1 MINVPFPSAQH
12 SRILIQLG
20 DNTTSLAQ
28 PEDSPLLL
36 RGASFIQL
44 LRNLGSDNC
53 LIVLLFVLM
62 EQKILFHSLRPDV
75 LTSVAEA
82 MVTLI
87 FPFHWQCPYIPL
99 CPLGL
104 SDVLNAPLPYIVDH
118 VILSRAMIFVFKPDM
133 RTDELNDSNLTAHST
148 ESIRS
153 APSTS
158 QLLHHVGNLRCRTPT
173 SKRGHSFERTVIHQS
188 KDCGNVA
195 CFVSEDSD
203 SGNSKGNAPA
213 VSSCHFSL
221 SQNSQP
227 TVYHPFSSHS
237 SNITKDFTDLEFS
250 DF

>member
-82 MVTLI
+82 MVT
-87 FPFHWQCPYIPL
+87 
-99 CPLGL
+99 
-104 SDVLNAPLPYIVDH
+104 
-118 VILSRAMIFVFKPDM
+118 DM

>member
-104 SDVLNAPLPYIVDH
+104 SDVLNAPLPYIV
-118 VILSRAMIFVFKPDM
+118 
-133 RTDELNDSNLTAHST
+133 AHST